1 MAGAAGFEPAVPGLG
16 GRCIIQAMLHARL
29 AQDAPFKKASYRI
42 AIFYHHQAMTSNTS
56 SKSDGRTTYGPAN
69 PLRRI

>member
-29 AQDAPFKKASYRI
+29 AQAAPFKKASYRI
-42 AIFYHHQAMTSNTS
+42 AIFSPHQAMTSNTP
-56 SKSDGRTTYGPAN
+56 SKSVERTTYGSAN
-69 PLRRI
+69 TLCRI